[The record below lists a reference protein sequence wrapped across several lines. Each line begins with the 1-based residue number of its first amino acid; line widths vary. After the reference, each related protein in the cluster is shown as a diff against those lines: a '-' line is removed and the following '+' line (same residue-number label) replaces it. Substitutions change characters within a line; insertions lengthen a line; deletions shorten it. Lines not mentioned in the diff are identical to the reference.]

1 VDDVGDQ
8 RRYQNGDDIRG
19 WKAIR
24 MVDAYSDTAD
34 TAIIPEVLAPY
45 GLPPHVDPVEWLET
59 PTQHARDY
67 MRRSPGPKK

>member
-1 VDDVGDQ
+1 
-8 RRYQNGDDIRG
+8 
-19 WKAIR
+19 